1 MTRGAKVARVL
12 WLDTVTGGQRCWRR
26 MCVAHHN
33 VAGSLRVSSLWE
45 LRWTSCCVFF
55 VFDFLVRLTLYHQI
69 PNASGRARE
78 KVFG

>member
-1 MTRGAKVARVL
+1 
-12 WLDTVTGGQRCWRR
+12 

-55 VFDFLVRLTLYHQI
+55 VSDFLVRLTLYHQI
-69 PNASGRARE
+69 SNASGRARE